1 VTPAS
6 LALFAAGWLIAR
18 REPRREP
25 RRSGDSARRP
35 CTVTLRGTPDER
47 RRPSDGVVAE
57 ASIVA
62 RLLRLR
68 LLTLDAV
75 VMVTPAA
82 VTAPRRADAALPPAT
97 SAAVRGTP
105 GTPPARPIGARLA
118 QAART
123 LDESAATLA
132 ATRNAASVR

>member
-1 VTPAS
+1 MTPAS
-6 LALFAAGWLIAR
+6 LALFAAGWLIGR
-18 REPRREP
+18 REQRG
-25 RRSGDSARRP
+25 SADSARRP

-47 RRPSDGVVAE
+47 RRPSDGVIAE

-82 VTAPRRADAALPPAT
+82 VTAPHARRGADVPA
-97 SAAVRGTP
+97 SSAPAAVVHSP
-105 GTPPARPIGARLA
+105 APARPIGQRLA

-123 LDESAATLA
+123 LDEGAATLA
-132 ATRNAASVR
+132 ATRDAASVT